1 MGNSACFR
9 LLLPLAFNLLNLAKI
24 SFNQKIAQKGSAIGS
39 INMGEF
45 FNDISSFSER
55 IKIKGNAKIME
66 NRKVLNLGEV
76 ENCQE
81 NN

>member
-9 LLLPLAFNLLNLAKI
+9 LLLPFAFNLLNLAKI

-45 FNDISSFSER
+45 FMIFRVFLNLKKLR
-55 IKIKGNAKIME
+55 GNAKNYGKSKGFKFGGSWKLSRE
-66 NRKVLNLGEV
+66 
-76 ENCQE
+76 
-81 NN
+81 

>member
-45 FNDISSFSER
+45 FNYISSSER
-55 IKIKGNAKIME
+55 IKIKGNAK
-66 NRKVLNLGEV
+66 NYGKSKGFKFGGS
-76 ENCQE
+76 
-81 NN
+81 